1 MIAGWFTDNV
11 WNPVVGKVVE
21 VATGI
26 WNQLTTAWT
35 MIQETFTAVAGW
47 FAENVW
53 NPVVSKVIE
62 VATGIWDRFQFTW
75 NMIKRVWGAVSSWFI
90 NTVWNPIKN
99 TFSTVKEAIGEK
111 FQAAK
116 KTVTDIWEGVAGWFE
131 KNIQKPIVKI
141 AGLISD
147 GFEKAFGWVGKIWD
161 KVGGGIDAV
170 INFMTG
176 DNPDKNATGGYITKP
191 TISWIG
197 EAGNEFVI
205 PTENNR
211 GRGKMLL
218 AQAATKLGMR
228 VVDDMGAA
236 AGDGGASSP
245 VSSTASYSASVS
257 PAVGVGN
264 ITAEAQAFGREFT
277 GGFDKGIGSNAP
289 SLINGSKTS
298 ASRLAA
304 CRQNRL
310 ITENRR
316 SPGSLPGKI
325 LPRPERAVFFKQK

>member
-1 MIAGWFTDNV
+1 M
-11 WNPVVGKVVE
+11 
-21 VATGI
+21 
-26 WNQLTTAWT
+26 
-35 MIQETFTAVAGW
+35 
-47 FAENVW
+47 
-53 NPVVSKVIE
+53 
-62 VATGIWDRFQFTW
+62 
-75 NMIKRVWGAVSSWFI
+75 
-90 NTVWNPIKN
+90 
-99 TFSTVKEAIGEK
+99 
-111 FQAAK
+111 
-116 KTVTDIWEGVAGWFE
+116 
-131 KNIQKPIVKI
+131 
-141 AGLISD
+141 ISD

-289 SLINGSKTS
+289 SLDQWKQKTS